1 MNKRN
6 FFAVFHLSFA
16 LLAIFFSTSGNA
28 SENIFLKPGNSHPF
42 SFVQNINTVFISNPE
57 IADYKI
63 IDDKNIVVYAKKNG
77 STDLIVYNNDSKP
90 ITKIRIEV
98 DALIDDLT
106 SRVAKEY
113 PGSNV
118 IIKRFLSDDKVAYI
132 LSGTATDEE
141 TRDGVYQ
148 LVGSLVG
155 ENAAEIKLKLEGDGV
170 KRENLAFMRSKVY
183 DNVINHIELP
193 SANQVNVKLTVVEV
207 SKQFTDNLGIDWSS
221 LTLDSIITGG
231 TSVNNPGVFNLLGFK
246 GGFDA
251 ANISTVI
258 NAINNDSIAKVLA
271 QPNLTVLS
279 GETANFLVGGE
290 IPIIIQDKD
299 STSVE
304 YKEYGI
310 KLNVAAKVDSRK
322 KIKLFIDNELSSIAG
337 SYGSNIYQ
345 IPTLHTRRS
354 NSTIELADGDSFAI
368 GGLLSEEDRETLSKI
383 PFIGDVP
390 ILGALARH
398 ATTERKKTELVVF
411 ATVNLV
417 KPSSSKSN
425 TPVAL
430 PKYRKKSVENIFFN
444 VGDSNLRENHLHNDA
459 SNFLDKG
466 GFAK

>member
-1 MNKRN
+1 MNKRI

-16 LLAIFFSTSGNA
+16 LQAIFFSTSGNA

-90 ITKIRIEV
+90 ITKVRVEV
-98 DALIDDLT
+98 DALVDDLNA
-106 SRVAKEY
+106 RVAKEY

-118 IIKRFLSDDKVAYI
+118 IIKRFMSRDKVAYI
-132 LSGTATDEE
+132 LSGTAPDEE

-155 ENAAEIKLKLEGDGV
+155 EDEYEIKLKLEGDGV
-170 KRENLAFMRSKVY
+170 KRDNLAFMHSKLY

-221 LTLDSIITGG
+221 LTLDSIISGG
-231 TSVNNPGVFNLLGFK
+231 ASINNPGVFNLLGFK

-279 GETANFLVGGE
+279 GEAANFLVGGE
-290 IPIIIQDKD
+290 IPIVIQDKD
-299 STSVE
+299 STTVE

-322 KIKLFIDNELSSIAG
+322 KIKLFINNELSSIAG

-417 KPSSSKSN
+417 KPSSSKGN